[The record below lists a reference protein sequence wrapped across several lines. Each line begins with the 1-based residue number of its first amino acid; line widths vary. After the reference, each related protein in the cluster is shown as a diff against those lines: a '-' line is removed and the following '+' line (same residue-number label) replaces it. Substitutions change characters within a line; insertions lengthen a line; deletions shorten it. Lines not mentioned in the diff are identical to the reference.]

1 MTLSRNELSVIE
13 GDARVISQS
22 RTPASS
28 GLAQLPGSHGDALP
42 GPFYSR
48 LPLAGTGPSLAS
60 FLAGWD
66 QRARELWPRPA
77 DLAGEVIGAACAFA
91 LPFLFLFGAFLK

>member
-1 MTLSRNELSVIE
+1 MRILILAGISNRLSNLF
-13 GDARVISQS
+13 SQS

-60 FLAGWD
+60 FLAGWG

-77 DLAGEVIGAACAFA
+77 DLAGDAIGAACVFA